1 MNIEPVP
8 SASIEDGSIPT
19 ISWTPEASDAAIN
32 ELDAILSSHGATTP
46 RLFQRCGQIVYVAPL
61 GAAQES
67 RVQGDV
73 TAMRPAGS
81 LSILPATRE
90 LVSRL
95 AETSARFQ
103 VPGKGGKMVDAHAPV
118 ELMRRY
124 GASAGL
130 WRLPVLRGISSLPL
144 LRPSGNILVVKGY
157 DPASG
162 FWMEPNI
169 RFTTPM
175 HPSEADAAMAIAK
188 VGELI
193 QGFPFESPADRT
205 VMLAALL
212 TAVSRPLVENVPAI
226 GFSATTAGSG
236 KTKLAMIVNI
246 LMTGRRKPAVISPGR
261 NEEEWRKALFAF
273 ALQGET
279 CLLIDNI
286 ERPFGNQT
294 LNGAITASQISD
306 RRLGASETRSV
317 PFDSLVMLT
326 GNNLQIRG
334 DMTRRILV
342 ARIDA
347 EMECPEERTFEA
359 DPEVETWERRGELV
373 GLLLTVLS
381 AYLRAGRPLSEP
393 LSAFGSFESWSRLI
407 RGTLAWLGEPDPLDV
422 LRRQREEDPERQAL
436 AGLMTAWE
444 ARFGSSPITIPDA
457 IAAAPADQAL
467 AAAIKECC
475 AGNLEA
481 GPLGYYLRRVKGRF
495 LGRSRFYSRKG
506 RVREWRLLTSESDP
520 SKG

>member
-1 MNIEPVP
+1 MSADPVLSAMIEQGAVP
-8 SASIEDGSIPT
+8 AIA
-19 ISWTPEASDAAIN
+19 WTPETSDAAIN
-32 ELDAILSSHGATTP
+32 ELDSILSTPGKTAP

-67 RVQGDV
+67 RSHGDV
-73 TAMRPAGS
+73 ISMRPAGS

-95 AETSARFQ
+95 SETSMRFQ
-103 VPGKGGKMVDAHAPV
+103 VPGKGGKLFDAHAPV

-124 GASAGL
+124 CASAGL

-144 LRPSGNILVVKGY
+144 LRPSGNVIAVRGH
-157 DPASG
+157 DAESG

-169 RFTTPM
+169 RITMPATPT
-175 HPSEADAAMAIAK
+175 EADAAMAIAK
-188 VGELI
+188 VGELV
-193 QGFPFESPADRT
+193 QGFPFESAADRS

-212 TAVSRPLVENVPAI
+212 MAVSRPLVENIPAF
-226 GFSATTAGSG
+226 GFSATTAGTG

-261 NEEEWRKALFAF
+261 QEDEWRKALYAF
-273 ALQGET
+273 ALQGEV

-306 RRLGASETRSV
+306 RRLGVSETRSV

-342 ARIDA
+342 SRIDA
-347 EMECPEERTFEA
+347 GMECPEERTFEA
-359 DPEVETWERRGELV
+359 DPEVEAWERRGEIVGYLLV
-373 GLLLTVLS
+373 VLS
-381 AYLRAGRPLSEP
+381 AYLRAGRPLLEP
-393 LSAFGSFESWSRLI
+393 LTAFGSFESWSRLI
-407 RGTLAWLGEPDPLDV
+407 RGALAWLGEADPLDV

-436 AGLMTAWE
+436 SGLMAAWQE
-444 ARFGSSPITIPDA
+444 RFGSTPTTTDA
-457 IAAAPADQAL
+457 AVSAALGDQAL
-467 AAAIKECC
+467 GAAIKECSD
-475 AGNLEA
+475 GNLQA
-481 GPLGYYLRRVKGRF
+481 PKLGYYLRRVKGRV
-495 LGRSRFYSRKG
+495 LGRSRFHVRKG
-506 RVREWRLLTSESDP
+506 RTREWTLVTPD
-520 SKG
+520 SKTTGD